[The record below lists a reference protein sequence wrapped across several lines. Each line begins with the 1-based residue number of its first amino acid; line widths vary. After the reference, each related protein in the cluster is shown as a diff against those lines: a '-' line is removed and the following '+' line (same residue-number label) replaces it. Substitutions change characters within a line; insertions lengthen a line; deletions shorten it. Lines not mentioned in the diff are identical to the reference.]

1 MMRTVVG
8 GTVSQRGRMMGSG
21 GVPGAM
27 GWALGVYGGPLVLD
41 ISNEATLVVRSVG
54 DDLDPAVRECHPVLT
69 GYNSILVLDLLLGKI
84 CSGITIL

>member
-84 CSGITIL
+84 CSRITIL